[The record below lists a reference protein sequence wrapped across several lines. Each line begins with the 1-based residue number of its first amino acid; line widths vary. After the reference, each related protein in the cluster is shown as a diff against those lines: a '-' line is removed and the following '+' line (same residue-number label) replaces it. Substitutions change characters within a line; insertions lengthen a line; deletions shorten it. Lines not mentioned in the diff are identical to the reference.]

1 MTILKALGLALL
13 VLVVIA
19 VMIATSYQTQGCTA
33 RGGVLVRGASGLDL
47 ICAAKA
53 PGGSR

>member
-33 RGGVLVRGASGLDL
+33 RGGVLVRGASGDL